1 MRVVCA
7 ALVLLSLG
15 CGPTALHRRALLTDD
30 LDPYAPRGQVTT
42 RILGGGW
49 CMADSSELR
58 DVFRRC
64 PRDANLWLAM
74 DYKEG
79 RLVSATLLVALPSPS
94 PGRVMRASGGPGR
107 VTVDADPYHGTP
119 ERVLVMDHPLDV
131 DPTAAQSSQRHD
143 VLEALA
149 DEWRARFGA
158 PFGRGTGWYEWRP
171 RPGLRAVLA
180 LTRLG
185 VVELYRFDPAAI
197 MDGELVALPDA
208 RVYGP
213 PTKPRASS
221 SPEGSAGVRS
231 R

>member
-49 CMADSSELR
+49 CMADRSELR

-79 RLVSATLLVALPSPS
+79 RLVSATLLVALPSP
-94 PGRVMRASGGPGR
+94 A
-107 VTVDADPYHGTP
+107 
-119 ERVLVMDHPLDV
+119 HPLDV

-221 SPEGSAGVRS
+221 SPEGSAGIRS